1 MNLKYWIA
9 VSLGIVLLLSF
20 YSVETFISSDTTSVI
35 ALTQDLPV
43 SQIKITCKRDP
54 NEYLNLVDLTLYDEK
69 DNKVKYW
76 ESPNSVN
83 LVNGNQGFGNDHGPI
98 QNLYDDN
105 VDTLIHSSTSPDQ
118 LIIVLNP
125 PLKIGSIQLTN
136 RKDCCFDRIKQYDL
150 ELYSQNG
157 LIGSKPLTNL
167 GEAGKTV
174 TYVTVKPGPMGPQ
187 GPEGQTGPAG
197 RVGPEGSQGP
207 EGKIGP
213 QGIQGPSGL
222 SGPPGIQ
229 GPPGPP
235 GPQGIQGTMDPN
247 QLNLIYQ
254 LQAQQSQDEQN
265 NSNGFYQVQSQLSQ
279 QEQNDVYSI
288 DQQIQNQQN
297 QNFQF

>member
-1 MNLKYWIA
+1 MKLKYWIA
-9 VSLGIVLLLSF
+9 LSLGIVILLSF
-20 YSVETFISSDTTSVI
+20 YSVETFISSDTTSFI
-35 ALTQDLPV
+35 SLTQDLPV
-43 SQIKITCKRDP
+43 SQIKITCKREP
-54 NEYLNLVDLTLYDEK
+54 NEYLNLVDLTLYDDQ
-69 DNKVKYW
+69 DNKVNYW
-76 ESPNSVN
+76 DSPNSVN

-167 GEAGKTV
+167 AEQGKSV
-174 TYVTVKPGPMGPQ
+174 TYLTLKPGPMGPQ
-187 GPEGQTGPAG
+187 GPEGQIGPAG

-207 EGKIGP
+207 EGKPGP
-213 QGIQGPSGL
+213 PGPLGSQGPSGPPGL
-222 SGPPGIQ
+222 QGPPGIQ
-229 GPPGPP
+229 G
-235 GPQGIQGTMDPN
+235 TMDTDH
-247 QLNLIYQ
+247 LNAIYQ

-265 NSNGFYQVQSQLSQ
+265 NANGFYQLQSQLSQLSQ
-279 QEQNDVYSI
+279 QEQNDANGIY
-288 DQQIQNQQN
+288 QLNQNQQYP
-297 QNFQF
+297 NFPF